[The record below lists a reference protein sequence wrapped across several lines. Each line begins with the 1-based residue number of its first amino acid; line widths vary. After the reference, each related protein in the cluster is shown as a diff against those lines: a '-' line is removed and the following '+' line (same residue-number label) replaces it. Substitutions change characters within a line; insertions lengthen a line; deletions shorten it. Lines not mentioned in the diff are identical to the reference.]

1 MAIKNASNNKNIML
15 TNKNSK
21 FLFYNF
27 NNYLNRRGLP
37 VQYLRLTIISEDIHR
52 LIELQKKDWQYFIGK
67 LFELSEKENFNL
79 ENLGTEADLKKISYF
94 FTLLLICRFAKR
106 STTLSVT
113 WLEIICRR

>member
-37 VQYLRLTIISEDIHR
+37 VQYLRHTIISEDVHR
-52 LIELQKKDWQYFIGK
+52 LLKLQKKDWQYFISK

-79 ENLGTEADLKKISYF
+79 ENLGSEADLKKISYF